1 MLLIQALFTSLTHQT
16 VTTLPLYVLFS
27 ILPAPHIRTLYP
39 IPFSILRLDSLWIL
53 LHIKQLWDAMS
64 WLSLPP
70 GKVSTQLT
78 EPTVNCLLPTTP
90 QTYKT
95 LCQ

>member
-1 MLLIQALFTSLTHQT
+1 MSYSLSYPPLTSGLSTPFLLAF
-16 VTTLPLYVLFS
+16 VK
-27 ILPAPHIRTLYP
+27 
-39 IPFSILRLDSLWIL
+39 LRLDSLWIH

-78 EPTVNCLLPTTP
+78 EPTVNCLLPTTS
-90 QTYKT
+90 QTHKT